1 MDGRGVPLSI
11 IVTGA
16 NRHDVSQ
23 LGAVLD
29 AIVVQRPEPPE
40 RRHKHLCADA
50 GYAGAPALGT
60 IEEHGYI
67 PHVKGRRQEARE
79 KRHHPTKRARRW
91 IVEVAHSWFNR
102 FRKLLVRYEKLERS
116 FLGLNHLAAAI
127 IAFRKIKLTINII
140 YG

>member
-1 MDGRGVPLSI
+1 MVK
-11 IVTGA
+11 
-16 NRHDVSQ
+16 
-23 LGAVLD
+23 
-29 AIVVQRPEPPE
+29 RPNPPK

-50 GYAGAPALGT
+50 GYTGAPALLS

-67 PHVKGRRQEARE
+67 AHVKGRGQEAKE
-79 KRHHPTKRARRW
+79 KRRHPGVRARRW

-102 FRKLLVRYEKLERS
+102 FRKLLVRYEKLARS

-127 IAFRKIKLTINII
+127 IAFRKVPLAVNII